1 MRSLAMGI
9 DMLSTVQPPKTK
21 QELLTA
27 IQKRNP
33 IKFQVLEYSD
43 AQSKINISKALDTAS
58 KKGSFT
64 VVIIEN

>member
-1 MRSLAMGI
+1 
-9 DMLSTVQPPKTK
+9 MLSTVKSPKTK
-21 QELLTA
+21 QDLLTA

-33 IKFQVLEYSD
+33 LKFQVLEYSG
-43 AQSKINISKALDTAS
+43 AQSKTNISKALDTAS

>member
-1 MRSLAMGI
+1 MHSLAIGI
-9 DMLSTVQPPKTK
+9 DMLSTVKPPKTK

-43 AQSKINISKALDTAS
+43 APSKANISKALDTAS